1 MLHVRMDT
9 EMKRKA
15 IAALAAMGLTASQ
28 AVRLLFHRIAVD
40 QAFPLEL
47 TQTGRAVP
55 SILPG
60 SAPMPNCSQGRIR
73 LPSRTH
79 LILLLLAPAAA
90 CGDDPSPP
98 AHTPPQ
104 IADSAG
110 IRIITYDHTP
120 TPAAPFQ
127 LATEPRYRHGANP
140 GDYAFQEV
148 SGGRLLPDGSAGV
161 YDPWNAELV
170 VFGPDGATYE
180 VLATEGE
187 GPGEVSYVDAILPLE
202 RDSVLIADPG
212 LARLT
217 LFVGGSVARTMALP
231 RGARLRVEGI
241 GSSGELLLATSGG
254 AWGFEGEW
262 LSGRMARFDMETGA
276 LDTVASYDFWPRMP
290 PGLEWNPIGAAG
302 EVMVATG
309 HFVYTRSD
317 RAEVTWRLPDG
328 SVTQIVRWQAEP
340 ALLTEEWLA
349 PSEAEHRMSV
359 RMHYPDLSDAGI
371 AERTRS
377 DMAAYHA
384 SIGRPLPLFGSPFA
398 DAKGRV
404 WLPSYRPG
412 AEHNS
417 VPPYTVI
424 APDGE
429 WLGTVEAP
437 PRFRILDVAAGLVLG
452 AARDDMDV
460 ESVVVYELIGG

>member
-1 MLHVRMDT
+1 M
-9 EMKRKA
+9 RKP
-15 IAALAAMGLTASQ
+15 LAAFA
-28 AVRLLFHRIAVD
+28 AVAVS
-40 QAFPLEL
+40 F
-47 TQTGRAVP
+47 GRVP
-55 SILPG
+55 T
-60 SAPMPNCSQGRIR
+60 
-73 LPSRTH
+73 RTH
-79 LILLLLAPAAA
+79 LILALLAPATA
-90 CGDDPSPP
+90 CAPDPSTPT
-98 AHTPPQ
+98 HTPPQ

-127 LATEPRYRHGANP
+127 LAAEPRYRHGANP

-202 RDSVLIADPG
+202 QDSVLIADPG

-359 RMHYPDLSDAGI
+359 RMHYPDLSDARI
-371 AERTRS
+371 AEITRRN
-377 DMAAYHA
+377 MAAYHA

-398 DAKGRV
+398 DAEGRV

-412 AEHNS
+412 AERNS

-424 APDGE
+424 ALDGE

-437 PRFRILDVAAGLVLG
+437 PGFRILDVAAGLVLG
-452 AARDDMDV
+452 AARDEMNV
-460 ESVVVYELIGG
+460 ERVVVFELIGG